1 MCIVMYRARM
11 RALGALG
18 EPLERHRR
26 GIHVY
31 AGVSCM
37 YREYIGDR
45 GAAPSYGYVS
55 GVYRVCIGMYR
66 SSARP
71 NGLGMQDVFGSNP
84 DELQDT
90 CQIHVIYT

>member
-31 AGVSCM
+31 AGVSRM
-37 YREYIGDR
+37 YRECIGDR
-45 GAAPSYGYVS
+45 GVAPSYGYVS

-66 SSARP
+66 GSAARMALECR
-71 NGLGMQDVFGSNP
+71 NTKGV
-84 DELQDT
+84 
-90 CQIHVIYT
+90 

>member
-31 AGVSCM
+31 AGVSRT
-37 YREYIGDR
+37 YRECIGDR
-45 GAAPSYGYVS
+45 GAAPSYGYMYMLYVS

-66 SSARP
+66 SSAARMALECR
-71 NGLGMQDVFGSNP
+71 NTKGV
-84 DELQDT
+84 
-90 CQIHVIYT
+90 

>member
-1 MCIVMYRARM
+1 MDTSAYSVYPMCIVMYRARM

-31 AGVSCM
+31 AGVSRM
-37 YREYIGDR
+37 YRECIGDR

-66 SSARP
+66 GSAARMALECR
-71 NGLGMQDVFGSNP
+71 NTKGV
-84 DELQDT
+84 
-90 CQIHVIYT
+90 